1 MNIEPIFNFLF
12 NNLKTKKRKLIIN
25 KIKNVQDLKNKI
37 IFGKYNI
44 LIIKKKSN
52 KAIKIINLFSFLF
65 KTKNFNKN
73 FFILYKF
80 KNHLSMYNFFPDWT
94 GRYIDQPYF
103 INLFTW
109 LKMFLSILY
118 YRNYIEYF
126 IFTKNDNIN

>member
-73 FFILYKF
+73 FLF
-80 KNHLSMYNFFPDWT
+80 
-94 GRYIDQPYF
+94 F
-103 INLFTW
+103 INLKTIYPCIIF
-109 LKMFLSILY
+109 FLIGQGDIL
-118 YRNYIEYF
+118 
-126 IFTKNDNIN
+126 INHIL

>member
-12 NNLKTKKRKLIIN
+12 YNLKTKKRKLIIN

-52 KAIKIINLFSFLF
+52 KALKIINLFSFLF

-109 LKMFLSILY
+109 LKFFLSILY

>member
-1 MNIEPIFNFLF
+1 MKIKPIFNFLF
-12 NNLKTKKRKLIIN
+12 NNLKIKKKKLIIN
-25 KIKNVQDLKNKI
+25 KIKNIQDLKNKI
-37 IFGKYNI
+37 IIGKYNI

-52 KAIKIINLFSFLF
+52 KALKIINLFSYLF

-80 KNHLSMYNFFPDWT
+80 KNHLSMNNFFPDWT

>member
-1 MNIEPIFNFLF
+1 
-12 NNLKTKKRKLIIN
+12 
-25 KIKNVQDLKNKI
+25 
-37 IFGKYNI
+37 
-44 LIIKKKSN
+44 
-52 KAIKIINLFSFLF
+52 
-65 KTKNFNKN
+65 
-73 FFILYKF
+73 
-80 KNHLSMYNFFPDWT
+80 MYNFFPDWT

>member
-12 NNLKTKKRKLIIN
+12 KNLKTKKRKLIIN

-65 KTKNFNKN
+65 
-73 FFILYKF
+73 
-80 KNHLSMYNFFPDWT
+80 
-94 GRYIDQPYF
+94 F
-103 INLFTW
+103 INLKTIYLCIIF
-109 LKMFLSILY
+109 FLIGQGDIL
-118 YRNYIEYF
+118 
-126 IFTKNDNIN
+126 INHIL